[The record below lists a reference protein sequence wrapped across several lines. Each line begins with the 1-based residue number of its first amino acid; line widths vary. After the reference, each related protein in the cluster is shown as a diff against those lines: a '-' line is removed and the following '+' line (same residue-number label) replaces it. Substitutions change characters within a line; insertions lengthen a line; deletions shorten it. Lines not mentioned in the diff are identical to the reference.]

1 MQLNPNII
9 LLHNKDYMIH
19 DKGTSK
25 YYKID
30 KLVFDFLCNVKD
42 GNEVQKDGQYDE
54 LVTFLYSNGILY
66 EDQDAGKRNSNDVP
80 VKPKKNFQLTQID
93 LIGIDLNNFLDKH
106 NNITKF
112 FCSEYLAVIYRISL
126 TLSLIVTILCI
137 GFLIMNWHE
146 FVHVLSESMSLKQGV
161 IAYFSLFIITIF
173 HEFGH
178 IMQCK
183 KYAGYVGRCGIMLY
197 FLFPVLYT
205 DITITNSLIK
215 KEKSIVIMAGVKNQ
229 LLVNGVLG
237 IIVILQNL
245 FQGQWND
252 ILIILFLLNT
262 IMILSNL
269 NPFFK
274 YDGYWLL
281 CTKIGVERL
290 YSKAI
295 GCVFNFR
302 QYSDNSKD
310 EKRLFVYGVS
320 LILFY
325 ILSWGITIS
334 YIYFL
339 LIERIGSF
347 YTMSIILVLSLLILY
362 EIFNR
367 YKENK

>member
-1 MQLNPNII
+1 
-9 LLHNKDYMIH
+9 MIH

-42 GNEVQKDGQYDE
+42 GNEVQKGEQYDE
-54 LVTFLYSNGILY
+54 LVTFLYGNGILY
-66 EDQDAGKRNSNDVP
+66 EDQDADKMNSNDIP
-80 VKPKKNFQLTQID
+80 IKPKKKFQLTQID

-126 TLSLIVTILCI
+126 TLSLIFTILCI
-137 GFLIMNWHE
+137 GFLIINWHE
-146 FVHVLSESMSLKQGV
+146 FVHVLSESMNLKQGV

-178 IMQCK
+178 VIQCK
-183 KYAGYVGRCGIMLY
+183 RYAGYVGKCGIMLY

-205 DITITNSLIK
+205 DITITNSLNI

-229 LLVNGVLG
+229 LLVNGILG
-237 IIVILQNL
+237 FIIILQNL
-245 FQGQWND
+245 VQGQLGD
-252 ILIILFLLNT
+252 VLIILFLLNT

-281 CTKIGVERL
+281 CTKVGVERL

-295 GCVFNFR
+295 QRVFNFR
-302 QYSDNSKD
+302 KYSENGKNK
-310 EKRLFVYGVS
+310 KRLFVYGVS

-347 YTMSIILVLSLLILY
+347 YTMTVILLLSFLVLY
-362 EIFNR
+362 EIYSR